1 VTWRKDLNVINRLC
15 IIIVVVVV
23 NLSVDFV
30 LDDLVFVRLQNFVS
44 YS

>member
-1 VTWRKDLNVINRLC
+1 
-15 IIIVVVVV
+15 V